1 MPVTIKNLIFLSCLI
16 ASFLLPGR
24 PSFCETTIS
33 EKTLSSDIVVKEVY
47 QPGSGLPVG
56 KITALQPEAIVFHR
70 DPAVGYRARTG
81 LPLYQGDTIRTREA
95 GWILCRLIDGCHFA
109 LMSQTTLT
117 ILQSN
122 YNSARKTSASFLH
135 LIQGSARFKLMPLP
149 DLSSYE
155 FKVQT
160 PTAVAV
166 TGNADF
172 VVKANPQASEIIAF
186 GNSRLE
192 VTGVSAPDNALL
204 LTDFQQITVREASV
218 PDMISAVSRQEA
230 ENMKAE
236 FYLTPRT
243 DLLAAGPKIS
253 HRETP
258 AKEAA
263 GEGED
268 LEENSGTL
276 KAE

>member
-1 MPVTIKNLIFLSCLI
+1 MPVTRKNLIFLSCLI

-56 KITALQPEAIVFHR
+56 KIKALQAEAIVFHR

-81 LPLYQGDTIRTREA
+81 LPLYQGDTIRTRET
-95 GWILCRLIDGCHFA
+95 GWILCRLIDGCQFA

-160 PTAVAV
+160 QTAFTV

-172 VVKANPQASEIIAF
+172 VVRANPESTEIIALDK
-186 GNSRLE
+186 SRLE
-192 VTGVSAPDNALL
+192 VTGAAAPEEVLIL
-204 LTDFQQITVREASV
+204 SDFQKTVIRKELVSKTV
-218 PDMISAVSRQEA
+218 ETVSRQEA
-230 ENMKAE
+230 ETMMVE
-236 FYLTPRT
+236 FHLTPRT
-243 DLLAAGPKIS
+243 NLFAAGSKSIHEDKIEN
-253 HRETP
+253 ETP
-258 AKEAA
+258 
-263 GEGED
+263 GEEIP
-268 LEENSGTL
+268 
-276 KAE
+276 

>member
-33 EKTLSSDIVVKEVY
+33 EKTLSSDIVIKDVY

-95 GWILCRLIDGCHFA
+95 GWILCRLIDGCQFA

-160 PTAVAV
+160 QTAFTV

-172 VVKANPQASEIIAF
+172 VVKAAPESTEIIALDK
-186 GNSRLE
+186 SRLE
-192 VTGVSAPDNALL
+192 VTGMAAPEEIIVLS
-204 LTDFQQITVREASV
+204 DFQRTVVREH
-218 PDMISAVSRQEA
+218 MISKTVETVSREKA
-230 ENMKAE
+230 GTMMAE
-236 FYLTPRT
+236 FHLTPRINLFASAPETIHKDVT
-243 DLLAAGPKIS
+243 DD
-253 HRETP
+253 
-258 AKEAA
+258 EAP
-263 GEGED
+263 GEK
-268 LEENSGTL
+268 NP
-276 KAE
+276 

>member
-1 MPVTIKNLIFLSCLI
+1 MPVTRKNLIFLSCVI

-56 KITALQPEAIVFHR
+56 KITALQAEAIVFHR

-81 LPLYQGDTIRTREA
+81 LPLYQGDTIRTRET

-109 LMSQTTLT
+109 LMSQTTLSIT
-117 ILQSN
+117 NSSF
-122 YNSARKTSASFLH
+122 NSARKTSASFLH
-135 LIQGSARFKLMPLP
+135 LEQGSARFKLMPLP
-149 DLSSYE
+149 GLSSYE

-160 PTAVAV
+160 EAATMV

-172 VVKANPQASEIIAF
+172 IVTANPETTEIIAF
-186 GNSRLE
+186 DKSRLE
-192 VTGVSAPDNALL
+192 VTGVAAPEEVLIL
-204 LTDFQQITVREASV
+204 SDFQKTVIRKELV
-218 PDMISAVSRQEA
+218 PKTVETVSRQEA
-230 ENMKAE
+230 ETMMVE
-236 FYLTPRT
+236 YHLTPRI
-243 DLLAAGPKIS
+243 DLFASGPKS
-253 HRETP
+253 THEDKVGNEAP
-258 AKEAA
+258 GGKENV
-263 GEGED
+263 
-268 LEENSGTL
+268 EENSSPI

>member
-1 MPVTIKNLIFLSCLI
+1 MSVIRKNRILLLCLVGTVV
-16 ASFLLPGR
+16 LWGR
-24 PSFCETTIS
+24 PSFSETAIA
-33 EKTLSSDIVVKEVY
+33 EKMLSSDMVVKAAY

-56 KITALQPEAIVFHR
+56 KIKAVRGEVIIFHR
-70 DPAVGYRARTG
+70 DPSVGYPVRTG
-81 LPLYQGDTIRTREA
+81 LPLYQGDIIRTEA
-95 GWILCRLIDGCHFA
+95 SAWIACRLVDGSQFS
-109 LMSQTTLT
+109 LRSQTTLS
-117 ILQSN
+117 ILQS
-122 YNSARKTSASFLH
+122 SLSTVRKTGASFVNLM
-135 LIQGSARFKLMPLP
+135 QGAGRFKLQRRPELA
-149 DLSSYE
+149 SYE
-155 FKVQT
+155 FKIQT

-166 TGNADF
+166 SGNADF

-218 PDMISAVSRQEA
+218 PDMITAVSRQEA
-230 ENMKAE
+230 ENMMAE

-253 HRETP
+253 RPETP
-258 AKEAA
+258 ANETP
-263 GEGED
+263 GEGGD